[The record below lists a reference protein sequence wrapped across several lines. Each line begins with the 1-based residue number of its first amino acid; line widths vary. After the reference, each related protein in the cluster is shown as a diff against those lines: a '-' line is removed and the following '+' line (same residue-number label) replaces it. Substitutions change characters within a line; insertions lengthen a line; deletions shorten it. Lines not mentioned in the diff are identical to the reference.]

1 MSSTSAV
8 ATMALPKP
16 HLTEVLDSGL
26 SLVCEVQPDELAL
39 GPDDGRVQG
48 ELSLSVEI
56 AKAGTGLS
64 VTGVLT
70 GSFLRQCVRCLTE
83 YEDAVSLPFAVEYR
97 HEENPARGRPKAPGA
112 EARDLPELEDEVYLF
127 DGERLE
133 LAEMLREQ
141 VILTTPMQP
150 LCHEDCQGLCPV
162 CGQNLNERQC
172 GCPGEGLE
180 SPFAVLKAKAGKQR
194 K

>member
-1 MSSTSAV
+1 
-8 ATMALPKP
+8 MALPKP
-16 HLTEVLDSGL
+16 HLTEVPDSGL
-26 SLVCEVQPDELAL
+26 SLACEVQPDELAL

-70 GSFLRQCVRCLTE
+70 GTFLRLCVRCLTE
-83 YEDAVSLPFAVEYR
+83 YEDAVRLPFAVEYR
-97 HEENPARGRPKAPGA
+97 HEESSPRGRHKSPGA
-112 EARDLPELEDEVYLF
+112 EARDLPEPEDEVYLF
-127 DGERLE
+127 DGDRLE

-141 VILTTPMQP
+141 VILATPMQP
-150 LCHEDCQGLCPV
+150 RCHEDCRGLCPV

-172 GCPGEGLE
+172 GCQGEGLE

-194 K
+194 KG

>member
-1 MSSTSAV
+1 M
-8 ATMALPKP
+8 PKP
-16 HLTEVLDSGL
+16 HLTEVPDSGL

-39 GPDDGRVQG
+39 GPDDGRARG

-56 AKAGTGLS
+56 AKAGAGLS

-70 GSFLRQCVRCLTE
+70 GTFLRQCVRCLSE
-83 YEDAVSLPFAVEYR
+83 YEDAVRLPFAVEYR
-97 HEENPARGRPKAPGA
+97 PADVPPRGRHKPPDV
-112 EARDLPELEDEVYLF
+112 EASDLPEGEDEVYLF
-127 DGERLE
+127 DGDRLE
-133 LAEMLREQ
+133 LAEMLREH
-141 VILTTPMQP
+141 VILATPMQP
-150 LCHEDCQGLCPV
+150 RCHEECLGLCPV

-172 GCPGEGLE
+172 GCQGEGLE